1 MYVIWLQPVPSGPA
15 VPSGAKR
22 GKTCNRRH
30 QAREKASELRHEWH
44 WFCFWLVKT
53 LIGQGTMY
61 QNFEQFLPFFLEEL
75 SKETQITSP
84 YDGLKYTHS
93 ELTIFRPNGCIAQG
107 DSSIESEGASFLSR
121 TKLNRDQVCTR
132 SLRPVV
138 MAADRFF
145 LQISLISFPSSL
157 EEKIKVNVNNN
168 EKQRVWLYSNPLPV
182 VEQCFNWPLKLTVKA
197 LSPPSLLTPSLISP
211 PHKRPFL
218 TKFLTSFSRL
228 WAETRWVFF
237 RNIHP
242 SH

>member
-30 QAREKASELRHEWH
+30 QAREKASELRHEWR

-197 LSPPSLLTPSLISP
+197 LLHPSLLTPSLISP
-211 PHKRPFL
+211 PQQTAIFNKVSHLFL
-218 TKFLTSFSRL
+218 KIMSQDEMS
-228 WAETRWVFF
+228 VF
-237 RNIHP
+237 
-242 SH
+242 